1 MALGW
6 VRQESV
12 RHSVECVT
20 RGKYSPIDKGE
31 FGDGD
36 NTRRLLEDPRFH
48 RDPPGA
54 QLRLIVRG
62 SAGDNPIEIFRKA
75 LSLHQGLPPACGTTR
90 PVREPWRAI
99 VKGRD
104 NGLRFHRHLVDGAIR
119 EIYDLFWMSDR
130 NDAFPPTCPVSVD
143 AVA

>member
-1 MALGW
+1 MALVW

-20 RGKYSPIDKGE
+20 SGKYCLIDKGE

-54 QLRLIVRG
+54 QLRLIVRR
-62 SAGDNPIEIFRKA
+62 SAGDNPIEVFRIA
-75 LSLHQGLPPACGTTR
+75 LSLH
-90 PVREPWRAI
+90 
-99 VKGRD
+99 
-104 NGLRFHRHLVDGAIR
+104 
-119 EIYDLFWMSDR
+119 
-130 NDAFPPTCPVSVD
+130 
-143 AVA
+143 